1 MGLRHGFT
9 CVKNATS
16 GWNFVGLSAFV
27 SFIFHIKL
35 NSLIFKKYHERKK
48 QLYSI
53 FLSHLDLKCA
63 ILIQVRKKLNI
74 AKNNACK
81 SETRMEGKCV
91 TNCPRNNKPYLL
103 AEKEVF
109 MNAKT

>member
-1 MGLRHGFT
+1 
-9 CVKNATS
+9 
-16 GWNFVGLSAFV
+16 VGLSAFV

-35 NSLIFKKYHERKK
+35 NSLNSKKYHERRR

-53 FLSHLDLKCA
+53 FLSHLDDKKCA
-63 ILIQVRKKLNI
+63 ILRCRKKLNI